1 MRLAAMI
8 GFSTMLAALGA
19 PAAGAAAEESVT
31 LKIAAGDGAI
41 LMTEADNQKES
52 VAWVGRTIEVR
63 LEGDKPRTGWEDG
76 TDKGVL
82 EPLGLELKAKEG
94 AADKAIGTYTFRYKC
109 VKEGRTF
116 VRIVYVYPGGPEVKS
131 RDATAKVKEFK
142 ALVEVKAAAAPAPA
156 APQADAPGTQTASGR
171 VTADNATSKF
181 LGPESDWPKCKVAL
195 RDIQGLFGGQDVYV
209 DGSGDCIVRLVEKG
223 NEKRFSLKLAQEE
236 AAALRR
242 MCIRSDLADLKIK
255 ERPGVPDE
263 AHPEIS
269 LTSAAGETR
278 KAAKWAN
285 DKVPAFDKVYAVLV
299 GISKRTADLKPTYEG
314 KYDPAWKPE
323 KK

>member
-1 MRLAAMI
+1 MRLMAMI
-8 GFSTMLAALGA
+8 GISMTLAAL
-19 PAAGAAAEESVT
+19 AAAEESVT
-31 LKIAAGDGAI
+31 LKLAAGDGAI

-76 TDKGVL
+76 TEKGAL
-82 EPLGLELKAKEG
+82 EFLGMEMKPKEG

-109 VKEGRTF
+109 AKEGSTF
-116 VRIVYVYPGGPEVKS
+116 LRIVYVFPGGPEVKE

-142 ALVEVKAAAAPAPA
+142 AIVEVKAPAAPAAPAPA
-156 APQADAPGTQTASGR
+156 EPKADAPGTQTVGGR
-171 VTADNATSKF
+171 VVADNATSKF
-181 LGPESDWPKCKVAL
+181 IGPESDWPKCKVAL
-195 RDIQGLFGGQDVYV
+195 RDIQGLMGGQDVYL
-209 DGSGDCIVRLVEKG
+209 DGSGDCIVRIAAKG

-236 AAALRR
+236 VAAVRR
-242 MCIRSDLADLKIK
+242 MCIRSDLADMKIK

-278 KAAKWAN
+278 KVAKWAN

-299 GISKRTADLKPTYEG
+299 GISKRTAELKPTYEG
-314 KYDPAWKPE
+314 KYDPAWQAE